1 MRPVVRAAAAYVLLA
16 GPAWAFQINTGDT
29 GGAYH
34 STLCPRI
41 GAALKLASLPY
52 ACTPSQG
59 TAENLKRVL
68 ADPRQIGFG
77 QLDILAL
84 EGALTGSPP
93 AVSVIRRD
101 DVRECLFA
109 VTRNKDVTSWGDL
122 AANAQRLRFVLPPA
136 ESGSFATFRFLQS
149 IDRDGLGRARDTAHA
164 GSTDEAIRRALSAD
178 DTATLL
184 VQIPDPDNPRFG
196 LVAELGGHFVPVID
210 RAILRQQ
217 VADEKVYFAQET
229 QVANT
234 TWARSGVKVVTACTP
249 LAIFTGPPERVA
261 GDKARADHRDL
272 VATVRGIKPEALL
285 PEESAVKRLWR
296 RTREL
301 SAAGIEELVELSD
314 KARDKAAPMLERAR
328 EATTKAIDAAREVGR
343 EALDKAE
350 KEAKE
355 LIERTRPAE
364 RRKE

>member
-1 MRPVVRAAAAYVLLA
+1 MRPVVRAAALAVLLTGSA
-16 GPAWAFQINTGDT
+16 QAVQINTGET
-29 GGAYH
+29 TGAYH
-34 STLCPRI
+34 ATFCPKI
-41 GAALKLASLPY
+41 EAALKLASLPY

-59 TAENLKRVL
+59 TAENLRRVA

-77 QLDILAL
+77 QLDVLAL
-84 EGALTGSPP
+84 EGVLAGAQP
-93 AVSVIRRD
+93 AVAVIRRD

-122 AANAQRLRFVLPPA
+122 AANAQKLRFVLPPA

-149 IDRDGLGRARDTAHA
+149 IDGDGLGRARETAHA
-164 GSTDEAIRRALSAD
+164 ESADEAIRRALSAD
-178 DTATLL
+178 DTATLF
-184 VQIPDPDNPRFG
+184 VQMPDPDNPRFK

-217 VADEKVYFAQET
+217 VEGEKVYFAEET
-229 QVANT
+229 QVANA
-234 TWARSGVKVVTACTP
+234 TWARSGVRVVTACTP
-249 LAIFTGPPERVA
+249 LAVFTGSPERVT
-261 GDKARADHRDL
+261 GSDKARADHRDMI
-272 VATVRGIKPEALL
+272 ATVRAIKPEALL
-285 PEESAVKRLWR
+285 PEESAIKRLWR

-314 KARDKAAPMLERAR
+314 KARDKAKPMLERAR
-328 EATTKAIDAAREVGR
+328 EATSKAIDVAKEAGR

-364 RRKE
+364 KKE